1 MNKIKKLLSY
11 FLIILNMTMFINS
24 VLYLMPAI
32 QQITT
37 IDLVDF
43 YYTRELRFSLAWIIT
58 PLFNIFLIYIS
69 AVRLECLKTG
79 IFYLLNA
86 MAIICN
92 LYLIYAANILHSP
105 PRFTNY
111 RAVIGMLSISFP
123 SICYFVYLI
132 FNRYKNSKFN
142 STCQK

>member
-1 MNKIKKLLSY
+1 MKKVKNILSY

-37 IDLVDF
+37 VDF
-43 YYTRELRFSLAWIIT
+43 VEFYYSRELHFSLAWIIT
-58 PLFNIFLIYIS
+58 PLLNICLVYVGTS
-69 AVRLECLKTG
+69 RLERLKIG
-79 IFYLLNA
+79 IFYLLNV

-92 LYLIYAANILHSP
+92 LYLIYAANILYSP
-105 PRFTNY
+105 PRCTNY
-111 RAVIGMLSISFP
+111 RVVIGMLSISFP

-132 FNRYKNSKFN
+132 FNRYKNGKFN
-142 STCQK
+142 STWQK